1 MLYTDKNHESKDV
14 KIHSVKL
21 VVTCDLVN
29 LVHAK
34 AIELYHDITT
44 NFTVWIITPR
54 PLSKSN
60 KHVVRHYIRSPDG
73 MTAMAPYYT
82 QRHQI

>member
-1 MLYTDKNHESKDV
+1 M
-14 KIHSVKL
+14 IHSVKL

-44 NFTVWIITPR
+44 NFTLWIFTSL
-54 PLSKSN
+54 LSWFLS
-60 KHVVRHYIRSPDG
+60 VYYTTTQVEWRGEVTEYALCAIRSDLD
-73 MTAMAPYYT
+73 
-82 QRHQI
+82 QL